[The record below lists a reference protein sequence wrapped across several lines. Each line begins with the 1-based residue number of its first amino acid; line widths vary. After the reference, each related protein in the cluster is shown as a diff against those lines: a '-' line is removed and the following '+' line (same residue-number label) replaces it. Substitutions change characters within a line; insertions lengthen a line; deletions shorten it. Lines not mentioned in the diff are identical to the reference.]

1 MEAFMGLET
10 IGITPHSKGKVRE
23 IMDLGDNLLLVAT
36 DRISAFDHV
45 MPTGIPG
52 RGAVLGSIS
61 AFWFRGFDSVMPTHF
76 ISDDPVDF
84 PSELTAHAMILKD
97 RAMLVRKAERIDVEC
112 IIRGYL
118 TGSGYAMY
126 KKTGEINGIK
136 LPEGMSDFDQIPEPM
151 FTPTTKA
158 DEGHDEPMTYTEL
171 VDQVGE
177 DMAAQLKRVSLE
189 IYSRGASYALKSGI
203 IIADTKFE
211 FGIIDGKLTLIDE
224 VLTPDSSRFWPL
236 ESWGPGKKPTSLDKQ
251 FLRDYLLETGWDRN
265 SPPPELPAEI
275 VAKTTERYLS
285 AREHLTGGQ
294 KQPAW

>member
-23 IMDLGDNLLLVAT
+23 ILDLGDNLLLVAT

-61 AFWFRGFDSVMPTHF
+61 AFWFRGFALLMPTHF
-76 ISDDPVDF
+76 ISDDPADF
-84 PSELTAHAMILKD
+84 PSELAAHASVLKD
-97 RAMLVRKAERIDVEC
+97 RAMLVRKAKRLDVEC

-118 TGSGYAMY
+118 TGSGFALY
-126 KKTGEINGIK
+126 KKTGEVNGIA
-136 LPEGMSDFDQIPEPM
+136 LPPGMEDFDQLPEPM

-158 DEGHDEPMTYTEL
+158 DEGHDEPMTYEEL
-171 VDQVGE
+171 VADFGE
-177 DMAAQLKRVSLE
+177 EMSAQLKQVSLE
-189 IYSRGASYALKSGI
+189 IYARGSDYAKEAGI

-211 FGIIDGKLTLIDE
+211 FGIIDGKLALIDE
-224 VLTPDSSRFWPL
+224 VLTPDSSRFWPC

-251 FLRDYLLETGWDRN
+251 FLRDYLTEAGWDRN
-265 SPPPELPAEI
+265 SAPPELPAEI

-285 AREHLTGGQ
+285 AREHLTGGAL
-294 KQPAW
+294 QPVW